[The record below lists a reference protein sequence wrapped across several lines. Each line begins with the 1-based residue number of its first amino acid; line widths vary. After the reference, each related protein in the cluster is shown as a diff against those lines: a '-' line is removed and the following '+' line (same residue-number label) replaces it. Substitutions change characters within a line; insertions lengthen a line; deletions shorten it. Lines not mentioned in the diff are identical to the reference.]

1 MFYGVCHA
9 QVFGVAVC
17 SAGFVCSEPGY
28 SVLAGNSSMRAGLL
42 RGLSA
47 SLSDLEWLDH
57 VQLVGAK
64 RFCRSAVRSR
74 CSLSPRPKIDVPTLI
89 IHGGDEAGAC
99 DVPVPQSVVAAER
112 EGAKSRNVSGSNGIQ
127 GPRRRK
133 RCGWVSHRSQASRI
147 AFPGPFSRHSQN
159 PLWPA
164 A

>member
-47 SLSDLEWLDH
+47 SLSDLQWLDH

-89 IHGGDEAGAC
+89 GTPGT
-99 DVPVPQSVVAAER
+99 PPTVAAPTASAFQAYLVVVKVR
-112 EGAKSRNVSGSNGIQ
+112 ARMAWCVQPGAVAVVTG
-127 GPRRRK
+127 
-133 RCGWVSHRSQASRI
+133 
-147 AFPGPFSRHSQN
+147 
-159 PLWPA
+159 A
-164 A
+164 AW

>member
-64 RFCRSAVRSR
+64 REAEVGAQTML
-74 CSLSPRPKIDVPTLI
+74 SLLVIASFFLAFR
-89 IHGGDEAGAC
+89 
-99 DVPVPQSVVAAER
+99 AA
-112 EGAKSRNVSGSNGIQ
+112 
-127 GPRRRK
+127 
-133 RCGWVSHRSQASRI
+133 
-147 AFPGPFSRHSQN
+147 
-159 PLWPA
+159 
-164 A
+164 